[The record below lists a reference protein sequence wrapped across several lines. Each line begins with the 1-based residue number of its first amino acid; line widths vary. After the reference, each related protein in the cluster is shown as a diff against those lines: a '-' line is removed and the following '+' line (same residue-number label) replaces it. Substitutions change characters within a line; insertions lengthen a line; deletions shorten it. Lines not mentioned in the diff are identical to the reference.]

1 MRCDWLRSKPNL
13 TKRYRKRVKFE
24 QFFWFRPF
32 VMRQSGEIKFSNK
45 HCTER
50 QHKNNSFST
59 NLQHAFSYYE
69 EWSGFFPV
77 QIHHINVVI
86 KDHGQYLRQNQ
97 VVFTLFS
104 TADALLYG
112 DFNKLLCPLGGGGGL
127 AKPMLNSLLNPRD
140 QRTAFLTN
148 QTKLTDE

>member
-1 MRCDWLRSKPNL
+1 MLSRT
-13 TKRYRKRVKFE
+13 TK
-24 QFFWFRPF
+24 
-32 VMRQSGEIKFSNK
+32 
-45 HCTER
+45 
-50 QHKNNSFST
+50 
-59 NLQHAFSYYE
+59 

-97 VVFTLFS
+97 VVFIFFS

-112 DFNKLLCPLGGGGGL
+112 AFNKLLCPWGGGGS
-127 AKPMLNSLLNPRD
+127 AKPMLNSLPNPRD